1 MSAHWTG
8 SGAPDQAMPSGHR
21 WERPASVLQPDEH
34 FVPSLVMRTSPLA
47 IAGALVALSLLF
59 VPVAGQAQSD
69 RERAATLVEQ
79 GTSLFDQG
87 EFEEAAIV
95 FQQAYNLD
103 PHPVLMYNIARTHQ
117 EMGDLPAALE
127 FFRNVLA
134 FDPDEPVAEA
144 ARNRIRDV
152 ETALRQQGYDPLTV
166 ESGDYVPRG
175 SLTIVTVPEGA
186 GVSVDDGYIGVSPV
200 DVPVLDAGEYT
211 VHVTL
216 DGYYPVTAVVE
227 VRGGRDNLRTFALDA
242 RTSLDNYVPPQAG
255 YLTVLTPE
263 PGMTVSLDGQIRGT
277 SPLEAVGVTP
287 GRYAITVTGENYR
300 SWTDSVVIVAGE
312 ETRVLAQMTRIP
324 GTEDRSA
331 ERRQAAGNALMGA
344 GSGLIVVGGVVGVL
358 ALDAASS
365 YREDTAST
373 ERRDLRDAARTRAL
387 VADVAIGTGIAALG
401 TGLVLRLTPGRSDRD
416 GTPAFDQLVLSPSWL
431 PDRSRGF
438 AVGARF

>member
-1 MSAHWTG
+1 M
-8 SGAPDQAMPSGHR
+8 
-21 WERPASVLQPDEH
+21 LQPEAH
-34 FVPSLVMRTSPLA
+34 FVPSIVMRTSPLV
-47 IAGALVALSLLF
+47 IAGVFVALSLLLL
-59 VPVAGQAQSD
+59 PVAADAQSD
-69 RERAATLVEQ
+69 RELAATLVEQ
-79 GTSLFDQG
+79 GTALFDQG

-152 ETALRQQGYDPLTV
+152 ESALRQQGYDPLTV
-166 ESGDYVPRG
+166 ETGDYVPRG
-175 SLTIVTVPEGA
+175 SLTVVTVPEGA
-186 GVSVDDGYIGVSPV
+186 GVSVDDAYVGISPTGL
-200 DVPVLDAGEYT
+200 PVLDAGEYT

-227 VRGGRDNLRTFALDA
+227 VRGGRDTLRTFSLEE

-263 PGMTVSLDGQIRGT
+263 PGMTVSLDGQARGT
-277 SPLEAVGVTP
+277 SPLEAIGVTP

-300 SWTDSVVIVAGE
+300 NWTDSVVVVAGE

-324 GTEDRSA
+324 GTEDRTA
-331 ERRQAAGNALMGA
+331 ERRRAASHALLGT
-344 GSGLIVVGGVVGVL
+344 GGGLIVAGGVVGVL
-358 ALDAASS
+358 ALDAAST
-365 YREDTAST
+365 YRDDPASS
-373 ERRDLRDAARTRAL
+373 ERRDLRDAAQTRAL
-387 VADVAIGTGIAALG
+387 VADIAIGTGVAALG
-401 TGLVLRLTPGRSDRD
+401 TGLVLRLTSGRAERD
-416 GTPAFDQLVLSPSWL
+416 EAPAFDQLVLSPSLL
-431 PDRSRGF
+431 PNRGRGVS
-438 AVGARF
+438 VGARF